1 MDQQG
6 HCLPCCIA
14 AILLYCILDLAILC
28 STQLAQ
34 TVAQE
39 KRAGKA
45 NKLSAWQFSTQVY
58 REPTTHHLN
67 IYLYLYISICVHTL
81 PHRDSPSLP
90 WPTRVINI
98 VDEVGFELMTVA
110 CIHQVND
117 CQPLLIFRVAR
128 SSEPVILGTKTNR
141 LSVSANVGLTPKNG
155 YFTEKIMFST
165 CFPIIFRQ
173 TDGLGLE
180 EDTQRSFHHGTSKIL
195 EV

>member
-67 IYLYLYISICVHTL
+67 IYLYLYASTHYHTETHL
-81 PHRDSPSLP
+81 LYPGQQESLTLLMRSALNWWRSLAYTRSMTASPSWFLGWQGP
-90 WPTRVINI
+90 VSQSSWGPKPT
-98 VDEVGFELMTVA
+98 GWASLLMW
-110 CIHQVND
+110 D
-117 CQPLLIFRVAR
+117 
-128 SSEPVILGTKTNR
+128 
-141 LSVSANVGLTPKNG
+141 
-155 YFTEKIMFST
+155 
-165 CFPIIFRQ
+165 
-173 TDGLGLE
+173 
-180 EDTQRSFHHGTSKIL
+180 
-195 EV
+195 